1 MKKRKLIVLVK
12 LLKQFIFGRPAWEK
26 CRPKTFKFTKQLSVE
41 VPHRHFSRILF

>member
-26 CRPKTFKFTKQLSVE
+26 CRPKTLSTSQALFKDFVL
-41 VPHRHFSRILF
+41 ILGTPI